1 MRNEFRTMLVLAGLW
16 LLPIGVAW
24 GQSEDGLARAG
35 CPHQVANYA
44 RVGYGPKYVA
54 YYVGGGAPAR
64 KGEPRCVD
72 EGTFGIDY
80 KPIVPGFRRTTS
92 LGWWHGRRLQGGPGQ
107 YEPNAHVS
115 PFANHPK

>member
-1 MRNEFRTMLVLAGLW
+1 MRATICTLLTLAGIGF
-16 LLPIGVAW
+16 LPLGNAW
-24 GQSEDGLARAG
+24 GQTADGLSRAG

-44 RVGYGPKYVA
+44 RFGYGPKYVA

-115 PFANHPK
+115 PFANNPK

>member
-1 MRNEFRTMLVLAGLW
+1 MRINISTMLTVAGLW
-16 LLPIGVAW
+16 FLSTGDTWA
-24 GQSEDGLARAG
+24 QTEDGLARAG

-44 RVGYGPKYVA
+44 RVGYGSRYVA
-54 YYVGGGAPAR
+54 YYVGGGAPHS
-64 KGEPRCVD
+64 KGECRYPH

-80 KPIVPGFRRTTS
+80 KPIVPGFRRANT